1 MLSNVYSRRPTRSE
15 TFTHVLTVSKDTGGS
30 RGAVAF
36 SLHRTRGCYLYSR
49 FGPSFQGPVGSLRK
63 RRDRPY
69 PIQFGIFY
77 AALRATASTV
87 PVDLL
92 SAFRERHRPIL
103 RARCQIDAFT
113 QTLHHQKARTR
124 EHERR
129 DTVAL
134 TTLNFV
140 GSAGRIIVPFLSA
153 RPYLSERK
161 MLATSTTRSFGY
173 CYSRYLMRVA

>member
-1 MLSNVYSRRPTRSE
+1 M
-15 TFTHVLTVSKDTGGS
+15 
-30 RGAVAF
+30 
-36 SLHRTRGCYLYSR
+36 
-49 FGPSFQGPVGSLRK
+49 RK

-113 QTLHHQKARTR
+113 QTLQHQKARAR
-124 EHERR
+124 KHERR

-173 CYSRYLMRVA
+173 CYSRHLMRVVCPHQRQNCGHFLAFFAASPDSLLFALDSGTAAPWQIDFASWRS